1 MSTNYGLR
9 GRFAQKKRLNVPQWV
24 VNAALLA
31 AMSLFMAY
39 VFAGAMR

>member
-1 MSTNYGLR
+1 MNNKPHLT
-9 GRFAQKKRLNVPQWV
+9 GRFAQKKRTNWQEWA

-31 AMSLFMAY
+31 LISLFMAY

>member
-9 GRFAQKKRLNVPQWV
+9 GRFAQKKRKNWPQ
-24 VNAALLA
+24 ATLA
-31 AMSLFMAY
+31 VAVTVASSLFMAY